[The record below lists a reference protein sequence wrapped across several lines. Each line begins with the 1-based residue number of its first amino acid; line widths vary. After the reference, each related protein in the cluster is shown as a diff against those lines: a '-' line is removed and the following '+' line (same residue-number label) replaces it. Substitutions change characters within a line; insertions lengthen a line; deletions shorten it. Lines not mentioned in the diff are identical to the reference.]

1 MYKHLLV
8 VFGDSEIARRALAT
22 AIELA
27 RRLSVSL
34 RVLVVDGSIPTP
46 IMVSAFSTSD
56 ARVMED
62 AMAGEDRRNSALAQ
76 EAQAAADAAGVT
88 VDIEVVQGD
97 EVAMIGEAVERC
109 GCDLLII
116 GLRPHPGLVERLTR
130 GVTDRV
136 RCSVLA
142 VR

>member
-8 VFGDSEIARRALAT
+8 VFGDSELARRALAT

-27 RRLSVSL
+27 RRLSVPL

-46 IMVSAFSTSD
+46 IMASAFSTSD
-56 ARVMED
+56 PRVVED

-76 EAQAAADAAGVT
+76 EAQTAADAAGVA

-97 EVAMIGEAVERC
+97 EVALIGDAVERC
-109 GCDLLII
+109 GCDLLIL
-116 GLRPHPGLVERLTR
+116 GLQSRPGLVERLTR